1 MSDVPEALLGL
12 HDATLASIVFDWAVR
27 RCTLHFHGVPGI
39 DLQHPFSIVF
49 ADVTEVSIPSERP
62 WGPSQSVL
70 EVDCVEAGRYVFVM
84 QSGDEIWVSSP
95 TEPIRALA
103 AK

>member
-1 MSDVPEALLGL
+1 MSDVPEALMGL
-12 HDATLASIVFDWAVR
+12 HDATLASIVFDWAGR
-27 RCTLHFHGVPGI
+27 QCTLHFHGTPSS
-39 DLQHPFSIVF
+39 DLQRPFSIIF
-49 ADVTEVSIPSERP
+49 EDVTEVSIPSERP
-62 WGPSQSVL
+62 WGPSPSVL

-84 QSGDEIWVSSP
+84 QSGDEIWVSSR

>member
-1 MSDVPEALLGL
+1 VSDVPEALMGL
-12 HDATLASIVFDWAVR
+12 HDATLASIVFDWASR
-27 RCTLHFHGVPGI
+27 RCTLHFHGAPSA

-49 ADVTEVSIPSERP
+49 EDVTEVSIPSERP
-62 WGPSQSVL
+62 WGPSPSVL
-70 EVDCVEAGRYVFVM
+70 EVDGVEPGRYVFVM

-95 TEPIRALA
+95 TEPIRTAT

>member
-1 MSDVPEALLGL
+1 MRL
-12 HDATLASIVFDWAVR
+12 HDATLASIVFDWASR
-27 RCTLHFHGVPGI
+27 RCTLHFHGAPSS

-49 ADVTEVSIPSERP
+49 EDVTEVSIPAERP

-70 EVDCVEAGRYVFVM
+70 EVDGVEPGRYVFVM

-95 TEPIRALA
+95 TEPIRAVLA
-103 AK
+103 K

>member
-1 MSDVPEALLGL
+1 MSDVPEALVGL
-12 HDATLASIVFDWAVR
+12 HDAMLASIVFDWARR
-27 RCTLHFHGVPGI
+27 RCTLHFHGAPSS

-49 ADVTEVSIPSERP
+49 EDVTEVSIPSERP

-70 EVDCVEAGRYVFVM
+70 EVDGVEPGRYVFVM

-95 TEPIRALA
+95 TEPTRAVA